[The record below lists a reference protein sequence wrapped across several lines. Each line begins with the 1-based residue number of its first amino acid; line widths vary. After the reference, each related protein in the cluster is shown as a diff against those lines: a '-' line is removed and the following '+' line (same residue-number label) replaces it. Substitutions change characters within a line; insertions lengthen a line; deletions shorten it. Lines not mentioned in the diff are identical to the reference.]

1 MILSVVIVSYNVKYF
16 LEQCLSSLK
25 KSIDGL
31 SLPDGS
37 TEVFIIDN
45 ASTDGSPDFLEPLFP
60 DFHFIRNNEN
70 SGFAKANNLVI
81 PRCNGEFILF
91 LNPDTILAEDSLD
104 ICISFFRS
112 HADAGAVGVRMID
125 GSGRFLRESKRGFPY
140 PAASFFKMT
149 GLARLFPRSKVFSSY
164 YMGHLDEDRVQTVDV
179 LSGAFM
185 VIKKTVLN
193 ITGGFDEQFFMYAE
207 DIDLSFRI
215 NQAGFKNYYLP
226 ATTIIHFKGE
236 STKKDIRYVK
246 MFYAAMLLFIK
257 KHFRNK
263 SFSFRLYMLML
274 GLRLRQALS
283 LIGLPFRK
291 TATGSKTGTRV
302 FIVGAPG
309 SEGKL
314 KQELAARQI
323 PVSEIERKADAIIF
337 YETDSFPWKNI
348 IEAIR
353 HKTKR
358 RFYYYHG
365 KGTHAL
371 VGSYSGGVPG
381 EVIAL

>member
-31 SLPDGS
+31 SLPGGS

-45 ASTDGSPDFLEPLFP
+45 ASTDGGPDLLEPLFP
-60 DFHFIRNNEN
+60 DFHFIRNKEN
-70 SGFAKANNLVI
+70 SGFAKANNLVT
-81 PRCNGEFILF
+81 PRCNGEFVLF

-104 ICISFFRS
+104 TCISFFRD
-112 HADAGAVGVRMID
+112 HTDAGAIGVRMID

-140 PAASFFKMT
+140 PATSFFKMT
-149 GLARLFPRSKVFSSY
+149 GLARLFPRSKIFSSY
-164 YMGHLDEDRVQTVDV
+164 YMGHLDEDRIQTVDV

-185 VIKKTVLN
+185 MIKKVVLN

-207 DIDLSFRI
+207 DIDLSYRI
-215 NQAGFKNYYLP
+215 SQAGFKNYYLP
-226 ATTIIHFKGE
+226 TTTIIHFKGE

-246 MFYAAMLLFIK
+246 IFYTAMQMFIK
-257 KHFRNK
+257 KHFSNK
-263 SFSFRLYMLML
+263 SFSFRLYLLML

-283 LIGLPFRK
+283 YIGLAFKK
-291 TATGSKTGTRV
+291 TAIDSKTGARV
-302 FIVGAPG
+302 FIMGAGG
-309 SEGKL
+309 SDEKL
-314 KQELAARQI
+314 KQRLADRHI
-323 PVSEIERKADAIIF
+323 PVSEIEKKADATIF

-358 RFYYYHG
+358 HLYYFHG
-365 KGTHAL
+365 AGTHAL
-371 VGSYSGGVPG
+371 VSSYSGENRGQ
-381 EVIAL
+381 VIVL